1 MQNDFFCKWWQ
12 CGSTTLAMLLKH
24 RPPDYDF
31 YDKSGP
37 FVDAGKELCLLQVC
51 TEDHPWALDACPHT
65 ANEKTI
71 RAWSLFEKETVVV
84 VMFRPQEDALL
95 SYYNDRA
102 SSGYLTADA
111 DTWVREHAAFTK
123 NHRFNFETVLEKVI
137 KYQVVVVDNADMKN
151 VDKIMT
157 DFGTVMNERFI
168 NYRVIYAN
176 NANGGGSRYRYV
188 CSSSLYHFL
197 MPSQFKSVR
206 TGYLE
211 GFQPQILGSCL

>member
-1 MQNDFFCKWWQ
+1 
-12 CGSTTLAMLLKH
+12 MLLKH

-37 FVDAGKELCLLQVC
+37 FVDAGKELCLSTSLKKC

-102 SSGYLTADA
+102 SSGY
-111 DTWVREHAAFTK
+111 HSCK
-123 NHRFNFETVLEKVI
+123 K
-137 KYQVVVVDNADMKN
+137 KVVVVDNADMRTEKG

-157 DFGTVMNERFI
+157 YERFI

-197 MPSQFKSVR
+197 MPSSIFYFVYK
-206 TGYLE
+206 
-211 GFQPQILGSCL
+211 

>member
-1 MQNDFFCKWWQ
+1 
-12 CGSTTLAMLLKH
+12 MLLKH

-37 FVDAGKELCLLQVC
+37 FVDAGKELCLSTSLKKC

-137 KYQVVVVDNADMKN
+137 KYHGKKKVVVVDNADMRTEKG

-197 MPSQFKSVR
+197 MPSSIFYFVFK
-206 TGYLE
+206 
-211 GFQPQILGSCL
+211 